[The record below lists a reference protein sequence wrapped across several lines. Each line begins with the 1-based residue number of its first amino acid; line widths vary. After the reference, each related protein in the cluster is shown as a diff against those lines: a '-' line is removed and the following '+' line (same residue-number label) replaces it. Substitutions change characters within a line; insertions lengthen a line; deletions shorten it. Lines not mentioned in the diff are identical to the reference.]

1 MFYHSLNSIADQ
13 VDPGS
18 SNQSSQQKT
27 KRTTNSSLPSTKN
40 VHIDI
45 SEQRLSNEL
54 KKIKNSTVLQDE
66 FGASLFYDEKYI
78 HKWFIDMNGP
88 VGSPYESGDFKLE
101 LTFGRKYPYES
112 PIVKFRSPI
121 FHVNVSSDGVL
132 SPELIQTDWNPG
144 SGVIAILR
152 QIKSLLYVSNTAEE
166 FICNRIAFDILQ
178 KSEEDFLQYINV
190 YIKEHSKGWLI
201 T

>member
-1 MFYHSLNSIADQ
+1 M
-13 VDPGS
+13 
-18 SNQSSQQKT
+18 
-27 KRTTNSSLPSTKN
+27 
-40 VHIDI
+40 
-45 SEQRLSNEL
+45 SNEL
-54 KKIKNSTVLQDE
+54 KKIKNSTILQDE
-66 FGASLFYDEKYI
+66 FGASLFCDKKYI
-78 HKWFIDMNGP
+78 HKWFIDMYGP
-88 VGSPYESGDFKLE
+88 VGSPYENGDFKLE
-101 LTFGRKYPYES
+101 LTFGRKYPFDA

-121 FHVNVSSDGVL
+121 FHINVSFDGVL

-166 FICNRIAFDILQ
+166 FICNKRAFDILQ
-178 KSEEDFLQYINV
+178 KSEEDFLQYINA

>member
-1 MFYHSLNSIADQ
+1 MPKD
-13 VDPGS
+13 
-18 SNQSSQQKT
+18 
-27 KRTTNSSLPSTKN
+27 SSLPSTNNDRKN

-54 KKIKNSTVLQDE
+54 KKIKNSTILQDE
-66 FGASLFYDEKYI
+66 FGASLFCDKKYI
-78 HKWFIDMNGP
+78 HKWFIDMYGP
-88 VGSPYESGDFKLE
+88 VGSPYENGDFKLE
-101 LTFGRKYPYES
+101 LTFGRKYPYDA

-121 FHVNVSSDGVL
+121 FHINVSFDGVL

-166 FICNRIAFDILQ
+166 FICNKRAFDILQ
-178 KSEEDFLQYINV
+178 KSEEDFLQYINA